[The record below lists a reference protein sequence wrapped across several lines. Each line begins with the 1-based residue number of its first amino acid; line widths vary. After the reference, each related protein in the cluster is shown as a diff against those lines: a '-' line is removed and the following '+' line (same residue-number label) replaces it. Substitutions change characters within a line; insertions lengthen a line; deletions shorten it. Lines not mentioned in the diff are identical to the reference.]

1 MGLSKAALESG
12 FQVNTENPLVGVEG
26 RVDLLQALART
37 MFMRGDMF
45 GQSLPRP
52 GNLFAF
58 LAKESTDG
66 SVRAN
71 QILDA
76 VLKGLGPIWPGRLDL
91 AGTNLGDVWQH
102 PLLGDLATVDSFI
115 PFHKLSQWMTYSMV
129 EPIEEAGIS
138 VGGANEL
145 TGLAEYRNGGL
156 LLDTGFLSLRNTL
169 DAETSHAPGDEL
181 IVEWRAL
188 TIHALE
194 LIGARVRELLG
205 KTIEEFP
212 LARVLEG
219 GTWRAGRKIAAQLR
233 EDGTPPLKIASDATV
248 F

>member
-1 MGLSKAALESG
+1 
-12 FQVNTENPLVGVEG
+12 
-26 RVDLLQALART
+26 
-37 MFMRGDMF
+37 
-45 GQSLPRP
+45 
-52 GNLFAF
+52 
-58 LAKESTDG
+58 
-66 SVRAN
+66 
-71 QILDA
+71 
-76 VLKGLGPIWPGRLDL
+76 
-91 AGTNLGDVWQH
+91 
-102 PLLGDLATVDSFI
+102 
-115 PFHKLSQWMTYSMV
+115 MV

-219 GTWRAGRKIAAQLR
+219 GTWRAGRKCSSIA
-233 EDGTPPLKIASDATV
+233 EDGTPPLWRAYYS
-248 F
+248 FLRNYHE